1 MKGDTQN
8 QGVKAIGGGGLKI
21 FSCFNILSSPGF
33 VEPGT
38 FYRIEKF
45 CPSVKIWRVKV
56 GHYAQVLPLNGS
68 EKGPKSHFLKHIFLN
83 NFS

>member
-1 MKGDTQN
+1 MPPFDSVISASVTARSKNPLFPPLRIPQTRI
-8 QGVKAIGGGGLKI
+8 KAIGGGGLKI

-45 CPSVKIWRVKV
+45 CPSVKI
-56 GHYAQVLPLNGS
+56 
-68 EKGPKSHFLKHIFLN
+68 
-83 NFS
+83 